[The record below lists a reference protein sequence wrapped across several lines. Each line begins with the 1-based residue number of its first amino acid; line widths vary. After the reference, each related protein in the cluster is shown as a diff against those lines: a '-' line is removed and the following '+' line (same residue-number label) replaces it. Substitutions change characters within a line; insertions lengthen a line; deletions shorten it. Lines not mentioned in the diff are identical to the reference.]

1 MRLLLLTLFLILLL
15 LLPVFRLVLLLL
27 LLLLLFNEL
36 DDILFLDETLE
47 PNMLLSLFVLF
58 WFMVDVGVVSAPS
71 IS

>member
-1 MRLLLLTLFLILLL
+1 MMRLLLLTLFLILLL
-15 LLPVFRLVLLLL
+15 LLEFRFVLLL

-58 WFMVDVGVVSAPS
+58 WFTVDVGAVSALS
-71 IS
+71 RS